1 MTQINLNRS
10 ANKNKETAKSEDAYM
25 IQTCTKCT
33 SDPTQHYMLLAVW
46 ENQDNRQKRRFFHK
60 CWPDEGRKLLEYFKV
75 TGIFRGHGEDRRAVR
90 AASGIRSYFK

>member
-10 ANKNKETAKSEDAYM
+10 ANKNEETAKSGDAYM

-46 ENQDNRQKRRFFHK
+46 ENQDNRQKRRFCHK
-60 CWPDEGRKLLEYFKV
+60 CWPGEGRKPLEYFKV
-75 TGIFRGHGEDRRAVR
+75 TGCFRGHGED
-90 AASGIRSYFK
+90 